1 MKRNCDS
8 KSVALKALAN
18 NSYFCCCFKV
28 KYRRTL
34 WHPLLLM
41 ACQNGNIFFSLPCFI
56 KWTLVW
62 NILCFIHSSFWAI
75 TKCALLYYFLF
86 TEETVI
92 NTRSEAQARFWKC
105 TIDVL
110 CGPFVFWVTRH
121 HAGDLWVHLIA
132 IIWFIPHWRPYYSWQ
147 RLRNSIWYSI

>member
-1 MKRNCDS
+1 M
-8 KSVALKALAN
+8 ALKPSLTIHISAVVLRSN
-18 NSYFCCCFKV
+18 IGELYGIHYSSWPV
-28 KYRRTL
+28 KMEIY
-34 WHPLLLM
+34 
-41 ACQNGNIFFSLPCFI
+41 FFSLPCFI